1 MSPCNAIAVQ
11 TAKLNVDASII
22 VHNNVAIEALSN
34 LLEKLWGTDE
44 IGVSKGTDRVQLTGR
59 KVGKSVLIF
68 DRGGIQVFPNKELLG
83 VKNLVE
89 QIAGLIIQAR
99 VRQAV
104 AAQYQIQEEQQ
115 APNGAL
121 VLTFEL

>member
-1 MSPCNAIAVQ
+1 MPCGAVAVQ
-11 TAKLNVDASII
+11 TARLNVDASII

-34 LLEKLWGTDE
+34 LFKKLWGTDE
-44 IGVSKGTDRVQLTGR
+44 IGVSKGTDRVQFSGR

-68 DRGGIQVFPNKELLG
+68 DRGGIQVFPNEELLN
-83 VKNLVE
+83 VKALVE
-89 QIAGLIIQAR
+89 QVAGLIIQAR

-104 AAQYQIQEEQQ
+104 AAQYQILEEQQ

-121 VLTFEL
+121 ILTVEL

>member
-1 MSPCNAIAVQ
+1 MGNGR
-11 TAKLNVDASII
+11 DRSIER
-22 VHNNVAIEALSN
+22 HRPGAIERA
-34 LLEKLWGTDE
+34 EGGQIGTYL
-44 IGVSKGTDRVQLTGR
+44 RP
-59 KVGKSVLIF
+59 
-68 DRGGIQVFPNKELLG
+68 GGIQVFPNKELLG